1 MCKIVLNSTSLPV
14 LPSQAAS
21 SILKHASQS
30 LLLLLSVLPLSS
42 QSSLYL
48 ADGSL
53 QKIHHLLVT
62 LFPVLSLGL
71 QLTSE
76 PAALSLDCFTL
87 IIDDGVKTVGCW
99 LD

>member
-71 QLTSE
+71 QLTPE